1 MPLYSTL
8 RLIAMSTLLVACA
21 APIRSNPND
30 FKLVAKGQIQTSKV
44 QPFADCLMDGLRE
57 ALVTTTYTFKQE
69 RRTEGIRVEQLASS
83 FIGMSADVN
92 NDGSVALYESKA
104 MGLVDTKPEINV
116 FTGCT
121 DRYK

>member
-1 MPLYSTL
+1 
-8 RLIAMSTLLVACA
+8 
-21 APIRSNPND
+21 
-30 FKLVAKGQIQTSKV
+30 
-44 QPFADCLMDGLRE
+44 MDGLRE